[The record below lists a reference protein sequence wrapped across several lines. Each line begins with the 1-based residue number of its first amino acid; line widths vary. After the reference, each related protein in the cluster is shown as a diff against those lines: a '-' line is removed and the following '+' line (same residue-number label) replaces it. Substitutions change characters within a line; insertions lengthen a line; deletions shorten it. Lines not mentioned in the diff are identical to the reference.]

1 MERIASDRTTGTAPR
16 RTGGTG
22 RPPAARSVAAILAA
36 GLATVLAPALCRADD
51 AASAPAYHV
60 AARYAIGGTDTGF
73 DYLRVDGASR
83 RLFVTHGS
91 RIEVLDA
98 DTGARLGQVPDLAGA
113 HGIEIVAALHRAFV
127 TSGVDRTVVIF
138 DPSTLQVIK
147 RVRYLGEK
155 PDALQFDAA
164 SGQLFVVNGGATGDV
179 SVIDPAT
186 GSVVDTI
193 DIGGGKLEEIAF
205 DGHGRGFVNDEHRS
219 VVHVFDTRTHQRIA
233 SWPLAP
239 AEGPTGLAIDREH
252 HRLFAACGNG
262 LLAILDAGTGRL
274 LGTAA
279 IGPDPDGAVFEPKTG
294 RVFTS
299 NRDGT
304 LTVLGEGPPGVFA
317 ALQTVKT
324 APGART
330 LALDEHSG
338 RLYLPTARFGAAPAP
353 TPATPEPRAPLI
365 PDTFGVVVVEP

>member
-1 MERIASDRTTGTAPR
+1 ML
-16 RTGGTG
+16 
-22 RPPAARSVAAILAA
+22 VAALLPAFCLA
-36 GLATVLAPALCRADD
+36 D
-51 AASAPAYHV
+51 AAVAGPPAYHV
-60 AARYAIGGTDTGF
+60 AARYAIGGTDAGY
-73 DYLRVDGASR
+73 DYLRLDGASR

-98 DTGARLGQVPDLAGA
+98 DTGARLGQVPDLAGT
-113 HGIEIVAALHRAFV
+113 HGIEIVDALHRGFA
-127 TSGVDRTVVIF
+127 TSGVDRTLVIF
-138 DPSTLQVIK
+138 DPATLRVIK
-147 RVRYLGEK
+147 RVKYLGEK

-164 SGQLFVVNGGATGDV
+164 SGMLFVVNGGATGDV

-186 GSVVDTI
+186 GSIVDAI
-193 DIGGGKLEEIAF
+193 DLGGGKLEEIAF
-205 DGHGRGFVNDEHRS
+205 DGRGRGFVNDEQRS
-219 VVHVFDTRTHQRIA
+219 VIHVFDTRTHQRIA
-233 SWPLAP
+233 SWSLAP

-279 IGPDPDGAVFEPKTG
+279 IGPAPDGAVFEAKTG

-317 ALQTVKT
+317 ALQTVRT

-330 LALDEHSG
+330 LALDERTG
-338 RLYLPTARFGAAPAP
+338 RLYLPSARFGAAPAP
-353 TPATPEPRAPLI
+353 TPAVPEPRAPMI
-365 PDTFGVVVVEP
+365 PESFGVVVVAP